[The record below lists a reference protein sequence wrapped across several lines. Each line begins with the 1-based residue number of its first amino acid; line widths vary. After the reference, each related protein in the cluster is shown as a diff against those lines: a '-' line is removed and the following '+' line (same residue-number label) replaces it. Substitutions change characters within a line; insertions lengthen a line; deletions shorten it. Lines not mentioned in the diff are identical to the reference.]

1 MKYWHVWISF
11 ISGCI
16 YRQCRKSTST
26 CKSSHKNNIYSRVT
40 DREWSYCLQSSCISS
55 SLDQGHSISTE
66 NTGKIVREWSYCLQS
81 SCISS
86 SLDQRHSISTKNTG
100 KMVKIITCKKVWT
113 SQVTNLDIITVKSFL
128 IVELIFV
135 DFVVHLHNEN

>member
-1 MKYWHVWISF
+1 
-11 ISGCI
+11 
-16 YRQCRKSTST
+16 
-26 CKSSHKNNIYSRVT
+26 
-40 DREWSYCLQSSCISS
+40 
-55 SLDQGHSISTE
+55 LDQGHSISTE